1 MDNLIIEATK
11 DSPDIRFDLENN
23 ILEIKGESF
32 PENAADFY
40 SPVFFWLEKYIEQLT
55 SQDVAVNL
63 ELIYFNSSSSKILL
77 DFFDMLDEAADTG
90 KNITVNWFYDEDDK
104 ESLEFGKEFQED
116 FKSVRFNVTQKG
128 AAGEQTNAF

>member
-11 DSPDIRFDLENN
+11 DSPDIRFDQKNN
-23 ILEIKGESF
+23 LLEIKGESF

-40 SPVFFWLEKYIEQLT
+40 SPVFLWLEKYIEQLT
-55 SQDVAVNL
+55 DQDVTVNI

-90 KNITVNWFYDEDDK
+90 KKITINWIYDEDDD
-104 ESLEFGKEFQED
+104 ESLEFGEEFQED
-116 FKSVRFNVTQKG
+116 FNSVRFNMIQKD